1 MLSLKTNER
10 EIKIISRIIRLCEK
24 TICLNDNLTV
34 SQMLKLLGGN
44 GENSGKNAQNI
55 SLVNI
60 KETLNN
66 VLLEN
71 SELFIQ
77 YVKVKILS

>member
-24 TICLNDNLTV
+24 TICLNKNLTV

-55 SLVNI
+55 SLVNK

-71 SELFIQ
+71 SELFI
-77 YVKVKILS
+77 

>member
-10 EIKIISRIIRLCEK
+10 EIKIISRIIRLREK

-77 YVKVKILS
+77 YVKVKIVS